1 MMIPLAFDLA
11 SLPINSISKESINHW
26 ASKPRESH
34 SYQKPFSHLAL
45 VLINSLAVDAYGPS
59 RGCIIDDEPSIIAPI
74 TTDYCS
80 LIKLI
85 QPLGS
90 DSDGFTSVRFS
101 IQTDKLL
108 KHQNSLQLDFTN
120 ENSNRCLK

>member
-1 MMIPLAFDLA
+1 M
-11 SLPINSISKESINHW
+11 
-26 ASKPRESH
+26 
-34 SYQKPFSHLAL
+34 
-45 VLINSLAVDAYGPS
+45 LIDSLAVDAYDPS
-59 RGCIIDDEPSIIAPI
+59 RGCIVDDEPSFIAPI

-90 DSDGFTSVRFS
+90 DSDWFTSVRFS

-108 KHQNSLQLDFTN
+108 KHQNSLQFDFTN

>member
-1 MMIPLAFDLA
+1 LA
-11 SLPINSISKESINHW
+11 S
-26 ASKPRESH
+26 
-34 SYQKPFSHLAL
+34 
-45 VLINSLAVDAYGPS
+45 VLIDSLAVDANDPS
-59 RGCIIDDEPSIIAPI
+59 RGCILDDEPLIIVPI

-108 KHQNSLQLDFTN
+108 KNQNSLQLDFTN